1 MLLAKDFKLNSEFKA
16 LSVSFS
22 VSYYSEVKTIL
33 HLRVC
38 EGYLPNL
45 VTLELLSTSLSGQM
59 EGRFCKDSRNNKIFF
74 RAVCAVFVWLQIE
87 LYSTQSC

>member
-1 MLLAKDFKLNSEFKA
+1 MLLAKDFKPNSEFKA

-74 RAVCAVFVWLQIE
+74 
-87 LYSTQSC
+87 

>member
-1 MLLAKDFKLNSEFKA
+1 MCYSRKISNLIPSFKL
-16 LSVSFS
+16 SVLFS

-38 EGYLPNL
+38 KGYLPNL

-74 RAVCAVFVWLQIE
+74 RAVCAVFV
-87 LYSTQSC
+87 